1 MFLLE
6 RWLLACQREFCECGS
21 RWMALQ
27 QRVAK
32 RSSIVMDG
40 SGLAGTLGMASAVI
54 HATIDFQFP
63 PFDAGT
69 WLQLLVL
76 LLALILAAMAS
87 AAETAFTSISRIKL
101 KNLVEEGDP
110 KAIQIDRLL
119 SQPNVFLSTILIV
132 NNVAVIVASSM
143 ATVLALRFSSN
154 LGELIST
161 ILISLIVLIF
171 CEITPKTAA
180 VQNPM
185 RSARTLAGPVRAAA
199 WLLRPIVFSLS
210 AITNSLVRLL
220 GGQIKHRG
228 PFVTEEELR
237 LLVTVGEE
245 EGVLEEEETEMIHSI
260 FEFADTTVREVMIPR
275 IDMVTLESDTTVE
288 EAVDLA
294 LEAGFSRI
302 PVYEE
307 NIDNIIG
314 VLYTKDMIKQLRE
327 GHNNFLVRDLVRT
340 AYFVPETKK
349 LDDLLREIKQKHVH
363 MVIIVDEYGSVAGLV
378 TIEDLVEEIVGDI
391 QDEYDREEKLYE
403 QVSENEYIFNA
414 KISIED
420 FNDLMEQDLDDS
432 DYETL
437 GGFLYAQLDKIPTV
451 GDTITFNNLTFTVLS
466 TRGRRIT
473 QVRVMRK
480 ADQQTM
486 ASQEGGE
493 YPSGPFLLPSPRER
507 REAGKNQD
515 KNDTSEQPSPF
526 EYRGA

>member
-1 MFLLE
+1 L
-6 RWLLACQREFCECGS
+6 
-21 RWMALQ
+21 
-27 QRVAK
+27 
-32 RSSIVMDG
+32 
-40 SGLAGTLGMASAVI
+40 T
-54 HATIDFQFP
+54 
-63 PFDAGT
+63 
-69 WLQLLVL
+69 
-76 LLALILAAMAS
+76 
-87 AAETAFTSISRIKL
+87 
-101 KNLVEEGDP
+101 
-110 KAIQIDRLL
+110 
-119 SQPNVFLSTILIV
+119 
-132 NNVAVIVASSM
+132 
-143 ATVLALRFSSN
+143 
-154 LGELIST
+154 
-161 ILISLIVLIF
+161 
-171 CEITPKTAA
+171 
-180 VQNPM
+180 
-185 RSARTLAGPVRAAA
+185 
-199 WLLRPIVFSLS
+199 PIVWTLS
-210 AITNSLVRLL
+210 AITNFLVRIV

-275 IDMVTLESDTTVE
+275 IDMVTLESDTTVG

-314 VLYTKDMIKQLRE
+314 VLYTKDMLKQLRE
-327 GHNNFLVRDLVRT
+327 GHNSFLVRDLVRT

-414 KISIED
+414 MISIED
-420 FNDLMEQDLDDS
+420 FNDLMEQELEDS

-473 QVRVMRK
+473 QVRVIRK

-493 YPSGPFLLPSPRER
+493 FPSGPFLLPSPRER